1 MPQGSTRD
9 LSDRHDQM
17 RVEIQTPK
25 SPWTQNLPPKTSMPN
40 FRDLKFPES
49 IKWYNTKNI
58 NIRNWMCTLFAQ
70 LPRAG
75 IRGHETTNL
84 NRLFRIPKK
93 SLHLN
98 QTTQKNTCQIIL
110 PKTFRNRTFQTQE
123 HPSIIVVNRHLK
135 SGVPALPPPPRES
148 RNHRFYYFPLVII
161 LRRSC
166 QRKSNPRRHDIYN
179 AILKYK
185 WVLFLYLFASVKCL
199 CNNMPKGLPFTD
211 GHKIIT
217 VEWL

>member
-1 MPQGSTRD
+1 MLQGSTRD
-9 LSDRHDQM
+9 LSDGHDQM
-17 RVEIQTPK
+17 RVKIQTPK

-58 NIRNWMCTLFAQ
+58 NIRNWMCTLLAQ
-70 LPRAG
+70 LRRRRDTRA
-75 IRGHETTNL
+75 RNHESK
-84 NRLFRIPKK
+84 LFRIPKK

-135 SGVPALPPPPRES
+135 SGVPALPPPPGSHVTTVSTTFHSSSYWEE
-148 RNHRFYYFPLVII
+148 V
-161 LRRSC
+161 
-166 QRKSNPRRHDIYN
+166 
-179 AILKYK
+179 
-185 WVLFLYLFASVKCL
+185 VKGSQTHAATTFI
-199 CNNMPKGLPFTD
+199 MQY
-211 GHKIIT
+211 
-217 VEWL
+217 

>member
-1 MPQGSTRD
+1 
-9 LSDRHDQM
+9 M
-17 RVEIQTPK
+17 RAKIQTPK
-25 SPWTQNLPPKTSMPN
+25 SPWTKHLPPKTSIPN

-58 NIRNWMCTLFAQ
+58 NIRNWMCALLAQ
-70 LPRAG
+70 LRRRRDTRA
-75 IRGHETTNL
+75 RNHESNPIVQ
-84 NRLFRIPKK
+84 N
-93 SLHLN
+93 
-98 QTTQKNTCQIIL
+98 TQKLSTLKSNHPINTCQIIL
-110 PKTFRNRTFQTQE
+110 PKTFRNRTFQIQE
-123 HPSIIVVNRHLK
+123 HPSIILVTRHLK
-135 SGVPALPPPPRES
+135 SGVPPPRKS

-185 WVLFLYLFASVKCL
+185 WVLFLFLFTSVKCI
-199 CNNMPKGLPFTD
+199 CNKMSKGLPFTD

>member
-110 PKTFRNRTFQTQE
+110 PKYILESKILNPKKSSD
-123 HPSIIVVNRHLK
+123 HPCHLK
-135 SGVPALPPPPRES
+135 FRAPPLRQMKGLRVAYQPVAL
-148 RNHRFYYFPLVII
+148 FCF
-161 LRRSC
+161 
-166 QRKSNPRRHDIYN
+166 
-179 AILKYK
+179 
-185 WVLFLYLFASVKCL
+185 VLFFFSS
-199 CNNMPKGLPFTD
+199 D
-211 GHKIIT
+211 GWWPST
-217 VEWL
+217 

>member
-1 MPQGSTRD
+1 
-9 LSDRHDQM
+9 
-17 RVEIQTPK
+17 
-25 SPWTQNLPPKTSMPN
+25 
-40 FRDLKFPES
+40 
-49 IKWYNTKNI
+49 
-58 NIRNWMCTLFAQ
+58 MCTLFAQ

-135 SGVPALPPPPRES
+135 SGVPALPPPPPGS
-148 RNHRFYYFPLVII
+148 HV
-161 LRRSC
+161 
-166 QRKSNPRRHDIYN
+166 
-179 AILKYK
+179 
-185 WVLFLYLFASVKCL
+185 
-199 CNNMPKGLPFTD
+199 T
-211 GHKIIT
+211 T
-217 VEWL
+217 VSTTFHSSSY